1 MTQTPE
7 KLPGHPMALPFNPLF
22 ARPLERLTHLHKLI
36 DIYDSRPAGCDGV
49 QLLDHSMA
57 KLDCQL
63 SSKQELQIPA
73 TGPLLIVANHPLGGL
88 EGIALSQLLLKHR
101 PDLKVLTNELLL
113 RMTEFEDIFIGVD
126 VLSKNATKKNVSGIR
141 AASQHVKNG
150 GALLVFP
157 AGQVSRLN
165 LKNRR
170 IQDREWNSIVS
181 LLQKK
186 YKAPCLPIFVKS
198 NNSKL
203 FYFLSTIHPI
213 LGTLMLPRELTNKKG
228 QSIEIAYG
236 PLIDAKELNSLKNL
250 DDITHYLRINTD
262 ILGAKKDHLA
272 STVNSQPLLDTKPD
286 AAAIEHVKSL
296 QEFKLFAQNN
306 YEVYCAPY
314 DKMGPIMDS
323 IGIAREVTFRA
334 VGEGTGNEIDLDRFD
349 PFYWHLFVWDIDSDR
364 IVGSYR
370 VGHVKEIINN
380 LGVKGL
386 YSRSLYKFKQSYLN
400 NIDHAL
406 EVGRSFVHPDYQKH
420 PQSMDMLWRGL
431 GRYVAKNPQYH
442 TLFGAVSISRD
453 HSDLARALMSDS
465 LLSYFRIDDDY
476 FNNKIKPLTPMKH
489 KRKPWNKAMLA
500 SLSSISLLS
509 KVVGRCDPGKAVPV
523 LLRHYLSLN
532 GKIACF
538 SVNTGFNDSLDG
550 LIIVDLRE
558 TPKKYIKRYLGAD
571 GCDNFAK
578 IWQLDYQSHK
588 LQSQNLQT
596 PNQPSK
602 VESQPL
608 EKVG

>member
-1 MTQTPE
+1 MTQP
-7 KLPGHPMALPFNPLF
+7 PDNSSSHPIALPFKPWL
-22 ARPLERLTHLHKLI
+22 ARPLERLTHLHKII
-36 DIYDSRPAGCDGV
+36 DIYDSRPANCNGS

-57 KLDCQL
+57 KLDCKIISQ
-63 SSKQELQIPA
+63 QELKIPA
-73 TGPLLIVANHPLGGL
+73 AGPLLIVANHPLGGL

-126 VLSKNATKKNVSGIR
+126 VMSKSKSATHKNVAGIR
-141 AASQHVKNG
+141 TASQHVKNG

-165 LKNRR
+165 LKSRR
-170 IQDREWNSIVS
+170 IQDREWNSVVS
-181 LLQKK
+181 LLQNK

-203 FYFLSTIHPI
+203 FYLLSTINPL

-228 QSIEIAYG
+228 KNLEVAYG
-236 PLIDAKELNSLKNL
+236 SLIDAKELSNL
-250 DDITHYLRINTD
+250 DNVNEVTHYLRINTD
-262 ILGAKKDHLA
+262 ILGAKRDELIHPNN
-272 STVNSQPLLDTKPD
+272 TQPLLDAKPD
-286 AAAIEHVKSL
+286 LETTTQVDKL
-296 QEFKLFAQNN
+296 QEYKLYAQKNF
-306 YEVYCAPY
+306 EVYCAPY
-314 DKMGPIMDS
+314 KEMGPIMDT

-349 PFYWHLFVWDIDSDR
+349 PFYWHLFVWDIEQKR

-370 VGHVKEIINN
+370 VGHVKEIISN

-406 EVGRSFVHPDYQKH
+406 EVGRSFVHPDYQRH

-465 LLSYFRIDDDY
+465 LTSYFGIEDNY
-476 FNNKIKPLTPMKH
+476 FNKKIKPLTPMKH

-509 KVVGRCDPGKAVPV
+509 TVVGRCDPGKAVPV

-538 SVNTGFNDSLDG
+538 TVNTGFNDSLDG

-558 TPKKYIKRYLGAD
+558 TPKKYIKRYLGVD
-571 GCDNFAK
+571 GLENFTK
-578 IWQLDYQSHK
+578 IWNLDYQVSEA
-588 LQSQNLQT
+588 
-596 PNQPSK
+596 PS
-602 VESQPL
+602 PL
-608 EKVG
+608 GKTG